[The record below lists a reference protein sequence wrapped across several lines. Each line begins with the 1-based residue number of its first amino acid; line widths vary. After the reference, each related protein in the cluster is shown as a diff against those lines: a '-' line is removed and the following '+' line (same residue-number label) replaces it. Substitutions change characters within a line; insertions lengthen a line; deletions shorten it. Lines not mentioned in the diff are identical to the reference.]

1 MPANSFAFMKLRTP
15 LTVLIVAGVTVGVI
29 WLFNKPAPAADKTAQ
44 ASSAAKA
51 APRTAP
57 IHVAQVEAPVLPP
70 VPASG
75 GSPQMNTPDA
85 AAISSNDPHTDLNA
99 AIDDITTMLQ
109 TGNISGLIDN
119 YAPPQVLA
127 QMPPEAK
134 AQMEAYMSDPQ
145 AQQQIQMMAQVFEGM
160 KGTAPTMND
169 AGDRATYQI
178 TPPAAMA
185 GTLPAGATLPPTIPI
200 TFMKV
205 DGRWYISDGPG
216 GGM

>member
-1 MPANSFAFMKLRTP
+1 MKLRTP

-29 WLFNKPAPAADKTAQ
+29 WLFNKPALAPEKTAP
-44 ASSAAKA
+44 APLAHMA
-51 APRTAP
+51 APTSPPVR
-57 IHVAQVEAPVLPP
+57 VAQVAAPTAPA

-75 GSPQMNTPDA
+75 ESPQASGPDA
-85 AAISSNDPHTDLNA
+85 PAPISSNDPHADLNA
-99 AIDDITTMLQ
+99 CIDDITTMLQ

-145 AQQQIQMMAQVFEGM
+145 AQQQIQMMAQVFQGL
-160 KGTAPTMND
+160 KSVAPTMND
-169 AGDRATYQI
+169 TGDKATYQV
-178 TPPAAMA
+178 TPPAALA
-185 GTLPAGATLPPTIPI
+185 ATLPAGTNLPPTIPI